1 MPKVSDLHQADR
13 RDQSLSAAAAC
24 FAAQG
29 FHATSM
35 ADVVK
40 ASGLSAGSVYRYFA
54 SKDDLIG
61 AIIDRYLEGLVGHF
75 AQAHATSDSPA
86 DTVIDALRL
95 FTQGLQG
102 TPFQPFAQLMPQ
114 FWSEVRRNETI
125 RKRGETAFRSL
136 LGQFADIV
144 KRAQGAGTL
153 SSDLEPSG
161 VAQIML
167 ALVQGFF
174 LQSILLGQDAALE
187 VYAETVRRLLSPI
200 SR

>member
-1 MPKVSDLHQADR
+1 MPKVSDTHLADR
-13 RDQSLSAAAAC
+13 RDQILSAAAAC

-35 ADVVK
+35 ADVVG

-61 AIIDRYLEGLVGHF
+61 AIVDRYLEGLVGHF
-75 AQAHATSDSPA
+75 ARAHMTSSSPA
-86 DTVIDALRL
+86 DTVIDAIRL
-95 FTQGLQG
+95 LTQGLID

-114 FWSEVRRNETI
+114 FWSEARRNETI
-125 RKRGETAFRSL
+125 RQRGETAFRAL

-144 KRAQGAGTL
+144 RRAQGEGTL
-153 SSDLEPSG
+153 QTDLEPSG
-161 VAQIML
+161 VAQVML

-187 VYAETVRRLLSPI
+187 VYADTVRRLLSPS